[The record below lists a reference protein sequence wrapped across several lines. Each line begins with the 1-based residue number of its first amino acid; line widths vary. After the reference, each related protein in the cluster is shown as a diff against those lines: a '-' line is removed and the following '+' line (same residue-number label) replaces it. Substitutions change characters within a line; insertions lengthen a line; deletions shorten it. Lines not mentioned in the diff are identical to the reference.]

1 MRLDKFIAE
10 TLKVSRKDAKI
21 LIKKKQIKVND
32 EIIKDDS
39 FNVDLLNH
47 TISYLDQE
55 LKYEQ
60 YIYLLMHKPKGY
72 VSARVDNFN
81 KTVMD
86 LVPNEYLVKDL
97 TIVGRLDI
105 DTEGVLLLTNDG
117 PLIHNL
123 TSPNHDVWKTY
134 YVEFEGTLIENSEEL
149 VKKGIQIEDY
159 ITKPAT
165 LEIISTTKAYITI
178 SEGKFH
184 QVKKM
189 FEKLNT
195 KVTYLKR
202 VKFDTITLD
211 NLELGMVRKLTEE
224 EIKILKGK

>member
-10 TLKVSRKDAKI
+10 TLKISRKDAKSV
-21 LIKKKQIKVND
+21 IKKKQIKVNGN
-32 EIIKDDS
+32 IIKDDS
-39 FNVDLLNH
+39 VNINPEIDIVMFQ
-47 TISYLDQE
+47 DQE

-60 YIYLLMHKPKGY
+60 YIYLVMNKPQGY
-72 VSARVDNFN
+72 VSARVDNLN
-81 KTVMD
+81 KTVMEI
-86 LVPNEYLVKDL
+86 VPKEFLTKDL

-117 PLIHNL
+117 KIVHNL
-123 TSPNHDVWKTY
+123 TSPSHEVLKTY
-134 YVEFEGTLIENSEEL
+134 YVEFSGTLKDNAIDL
-149 VKKGIQIEDY
+149 VKTGIVIDDY
-159 ITKPAT
+159 TTKPAC
-165 LEIISTTKAYITI
+165 LKIISSNQAEITI

-202 VKFDTITLD
+202 IKFDIIGLD

-224 EIKILKGK
+224 EIEILKGK